1 MKVSKQGIIGAKQIK
16 PHESP
21 DVSTKQV
28 KSQSTPVNAL
38 DQLDRTAVTQLSERS
53 AVSTPVAASKGM
65 RTVDVRAAVEDSAH
79 WAGFSAN
86 PEKLAAL
93 LRTEILEVQEFV
105 SGLKDAFS
113 FFGGA
118 RVRPEDEHFSEGKV
132 WGEAVLLTNVAA
144 KVPEVVAV
152 AENSG
157 VFSEEAV
164 EAARAVALGCAV
176 GSNGAEKV
184 NVQLLGQNGGTDAA
198 SLKNALI
205 EACCEETKAED
216 MALLMTLTRTGAG
229 PGMMEA
235 VPIGYLDA
243 RQKLMRLMPD
253 VGVSM
258 TDELVTQGSRIELP
272 FEQKPNPYIEKMREF
287 AHFLPRRLALTEQAN
302 GFVVFPG
309 GVGTLN
315 ELFEV
320 VRYGR
325 PTVLCSTEFYG
336 GMLNELTKAWKE
348 RDLVDPEIFKNL
360 KVVDGPEEGLPHLLE
375 RAKASPPASEPSLER
390 AEQLASDLQRGLETL
405 SELPSA
411 VTFIGGR
418 RLKDTDRE
426 IPVARKIA
434 EKLAKSGV
442 PLRSGAAG
450 AVMNAVSEGAAAGR
464 PDSKIQGILLAEE
477 GDSFDDLDDRV
488 EKLEVVH
495 SSAAHKV
502 LTYENTDAIVA
513 LPGGVGTFDEIFEL
527 VTLMQCEKIPMRPLV
542 LVGSEFWKPFLDEMA
557 RVMLDKDSDLPED
570 QRLKTISD
578 EDMDMFHIV
587 DDAADAARIIRLH
600 RAGLTPKKKPHPP
613 V

>member
-1 MKVSKQGIIGAKQIK
+1 MKVSKQDLSGANQIK
-16 PHESP
+16 PNESH
-21 DVSTKQV
+21 DVSNKQE
-28 KSQSTPVNAL
+28 KIQSTPVHAL
-38 DQLDRTAVTQLSERS
+38 DQLDRTTAKQSSEW
-53 AVSTPVAASKGM
+53 STVASSDAASKG
-65 RTVDVRAAVEDSAH
+65 RRSVDVRAAFDNPTNWS
-79 WAGFSAN
+79 GFSAE

-118 RVRPEDEHFSEGKV
+118 RVRPEDEHFNEGKI

-164 EAARAVALGCAV
+164 DAARAVALGCAV
-176 GSNGAEKV
+176 GCAGAENV
-184 NVQLLGQNGGTDAA
+184 NAQLVNQNGTTDAA
-198 SLKNALI
+198 SLKNALV

-216 MALLMTLTRTGAG
+216 IALLMTLTRTGAG

-272 FEQKPNPYIEKMREF
+272 FEQKPNPYIEKMQEF

-336 GMLNELTKAWKE
+336 GMLKELTKVWQE

-405 SELPSA
+405 SKLPCA

-426 IPVARKIA
+426 IPVAQKIA
-434 EKLAKSGV
+434 EKLAKSGI

-450 AVMNAVSEGAAAGR
+450 AVMNAVTAGAAAGR
-464 PDSKIQGILLAEE
+464 PDVKIQGVLLAEE
-477 GDSFDDLDDRV
+477 GESFEDLDDRV

-527 VTLMQCEKIPMRPLV
+527 VTLMQCEKIPMRPLI

-557 RVMLDKDSDLPED
+557 RVMLDKDSDLPEE

-587 DDAADAARIIRLH
+587 DDAADAARIIRMH